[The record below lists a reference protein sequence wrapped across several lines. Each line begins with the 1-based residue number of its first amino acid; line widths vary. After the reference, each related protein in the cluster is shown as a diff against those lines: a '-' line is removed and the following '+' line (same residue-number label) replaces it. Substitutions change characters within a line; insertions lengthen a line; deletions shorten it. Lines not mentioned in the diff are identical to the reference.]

1 VVCSCDANDPTLALV
16 SVPLLALAP
25 DVDGTL
31 KSCAVDVTA
40 GRVAVL
46 AGAASPPVAV
56 DVDDADGDAMKLML
70 LVEPELRLLA
80 VIAALLPSAA
90 APSLANNPEPEPVAD
105 GLDPAVTLKVWV
117 PSLESS

>member
-1 VVCSCDANDPTLALV
+1 V
-16 SVPLLALAP
+16 LAP

-31 KSCAVDVTA
+31 KSCAVAVAA
-40 GRVAVL
+40 GKVAVA
-46 AGAASPPVAV
+46 AGAASPPVVV

-90 APSLANNPEPEPVAD
+90 APSLANNPELEPVAD
-105 GLDPAVTLKVWV
+105 GLEPAVTLKVWV